1 MRLGVCYYPEHWPE
15 AMWKDDAARMKAL
28 GIEQVRIG
36 EFAWS
41 RIEPSSGEF
50 DWGWLDRA
58 IDTLGAAGLKV
69 VMCTPTAT
77 PPKWLVDRHPE
88 ILPTGADGRPR
99 AFGSRRHY
107 DFSSPAYHEAS
118 KRICEAVAQRYGKHP
133 AVAYWQ
139 TDNEYGCHN
148 TVVSYSEAA
157 VKRFREWLQ
166 ARYGSIGALNTA
178 WGTVFWSMEYRAFD
192 EVDAPIGT
200 VTEAHPSHRLDYR
213 RFASDEVQRYNRM
226 QVDIIRA
233 HSPGRPIA
241 HNFMQLFTEFDHYK
255 VAADLDVAT
264 WDSYPLGAL
273 EEQWFAPAIKA
284 RYLRTGH
291 PDFASFNHDVYRGMS
306 KLPFWVME
314 QQPGPVNWAHWNPAP
329 LPGMVRLWS
338 WEAFAHGAGC
348 VSFFRWRQAPFAQEQ
363 MHAGLNTPDDRLDL
377 GGAEAARVAEE
388 IRAVL
393 ADSQADANASIE
405 TPVALVFDYE
415 AKWLFEVQPQGADFH
430 YPRFAVEYYSALRAL
445 GFDVDIVPVHAP
457 LDGYKL
463 IVVPPLPVVPDDFA
477 QRLADSGA
485 QIILGPRTGS
495 KTTDL
500 QIPPN
505 LPPGPLAALLPMRVW
520 RVESLRPNMTEP
532 VTFSADASGQ
542 KREGRARHWRDLIDL
557 DAGLDTPSDTN
568 LDATASEIRATFGD
582 GHPAYV
588 QHGAVHYLASLFD
601 DATTEALFARIA
613 REAGLASTPLGDAVR
628 VSRRGGLTW
637 VFNYGPGTHH
647 IAATIPDDA
656 FVIGTREIEP
666 QGVVAYRTPRTFDTP
681 SHTA

>member
-1 MRLGVCYYPEHWPE
+1 MRLGVCYYPEHWQE

-28 GIEQVRIG
+28 GIEQVRIA

-41 RIEPSSGEF
+41 RMEPSPGEY

-58 IDTLGAAGLKV
+58 VDTLGNAGLKV

-77 PPKWLVDRHPE
+77 PPKWLIDCHPE
-88 ILPTGADGRPR
+88 ILPVGADGRVR

-107 DFSSPAYHEAS
+107 DFSSPEYYEAS
-118 KRICEAVAQRYGKHP
+118 KRICEAVAQRYGQHS

-148 TVVSYSEAA
+148 TVVSYSPAA
-157 VKRFREWLQ
+157 VKRFREWLK

-178 WGTVFWSMEYRAFD
+178 WGAVFWSMEYRSFD
-192 EVDAPIGT
+192 EIDAPIGT

-255 VAADLDVAT
+255 VAADLDVAS

-273 EEQWFAPAIKA
+273 EEQWYAPDVKA

-314 QQPGPVNWAHWNPAP
+314 QQPGPVNWAQWNPAP

-348 VSFFRWRQAPFAQEQ
+348 VSYFRWRQAPFAQEQ
-363 MHAGLNTPDDRLDL
+363 MHAGLNTPDNRLDI
-377 GGAEAARVAEE
+377 GGSEAARVAEE
-388 IRAVL
+388 IRTVL
-393 ADSQADANASIE
+393 ADAQADANAQVK
-405 TPVALVFDYE
+405 THVALVFDYE
-415 AKWLFEVQPQGADFH
+415 AKWLFEVHPQGADFH
-430 YPRFAVEYYSALRAL
+430 YPRFAVEYYSALRSL
-445 GFDVDIVPVHAP
+445 GFDVDIVSVHAP

-463 IVVPPLPVVPDDFA
+463 VVVPPLPVLPDDFA
-477 QRLADSGA
+477 QRLAQSGA
-485 QIILGPRTGS
+485 QVIVGPRTGS
-495 KTTDL
+495 KTVDL
-500 QIPPN
+500 QIPAN
-505 LPPGPLAALLPMRVW
+505 LPPGPLASLLPVRVW
-520 RVESLRPNMTEP
+520 RVESLRPNVTEP
-532 VTFSADASGQ
+532 VAFGAQTGH
-542 KREGRARHWRDLIDL
+542 ARHWRDLIEL
-557 DAGLDTPSDTN
+557 SESSDAAQDG
-568 LDATASEIRATFGD
+568 ASEVRARFAD

-588 QHGAVHYLASLFD
+588 KHGAVHYLASLFD
-601 DATTEALFARIA
+601 DDATQALFARIA
-613 REAGLASTPLGDAVR
+613 SEAGLAPTPLGDAVR

-637 VFNYGPGTHH
+637 VFNYGPGTHTIDAA
-647 IAATIPDDA
+647 IADRD
-656 FVIGTREIEP
+656 FVIGTRAIEP
-666 QGVVAYRTPRTFDTP
+666 QGVSAYR
-681 SHTA
+681 SSAA